1 MRLACGIP
9 ILVLAT
15 ALTAAAQ
22 GGPAPA
28 AAPIVVPDGVRI
40 SAVLSTSIDAE
51 HSKPGTPI
59 TLEST
64 ADVRGS
70 KGEML
75 IPKHAKLTGKVTEA
89 IPWTKAQP
97 ESRLSIVVERAEWKS
112 GAAVLRAFIVGK
124 LKALASPSVAGG
136 RDVLVMM
143 VPGTGGPGA
152 PPPPPPDTIGV
163 NPGPYPDAT
172 CKLRVADDPA
182 LASEVV
188 SAKHSVYM
196 DSGSTFDLLNAPN
209 Q

>member
-9 ILVLAT
+9 VLVLAT

-22 GGPAPA
+22 AGQA
-28 AAPIVVPDGVRI
+28 AAPIVVPEGVRI

-59 TLEST
+59 TLEAT
-64 ADVRGS
+64 ADVRGP

-89 IPWTKAQP
+89 IPWTKDKP
-97 ESRLSIVVERAEWKS
+97 ESRLSLVVERAEWK
-112 GAAVLRAFIVGK
+112 GGTAVLRAFIVGK
-124 LKALASPSVAGG
+124 VSVRSTPGGMTQTVEVVDIPLGNSPAPLPPSV
-136 RDVLVMM
+136 MNS
-143 VPGTGGPGA
+143 
-152 PPPPPPDTIGV
+152 
-163 NPGPYPDAT
+163 NPSGDSQDRSA
-172 CKLRVADDPA
+172 KLRVAQDAA

-188 SAKHSVYM
+188 SRQHTLHMA
-196 DSGSTFDLLNAPN
+196 SGTTFDLLNAPN